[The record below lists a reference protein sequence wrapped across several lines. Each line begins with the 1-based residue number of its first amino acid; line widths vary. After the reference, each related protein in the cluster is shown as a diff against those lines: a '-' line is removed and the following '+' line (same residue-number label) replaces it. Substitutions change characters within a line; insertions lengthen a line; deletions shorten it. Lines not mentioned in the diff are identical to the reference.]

1 MGDWCGGAAAPT
13 FEAMSRRARRR
24 RADGDAARGMTR
36 DLQLWVPF
44 VAYAIALCFLLALAL
59 GVV

>member
-1 MGDWCGGAAAPT
+1 
-13 FEAMSRRARRR
+13 
-24 RADGDAARGMTR
+24 MTR